1 MAESVQNKEVELL
14 EVIGVEDKLPL
25 KKAIPLSVQHLFAM
39 FGSSV
44 LVPILLNIDPKNG
57 LILQWNR
64 NFIICFHNKK
74 KNSKAY
80 LGSSFAFI
88 SPVLLFN
95 GKGIFL
101 H

>member
-44 LVPILLNIDPKNG
+44 LVPILLNIDP
-57 LILQWNR
+57 
-64 NFIICFHNKK
+64 
-74 KNSKAY
+74 AT
-80 LGSSFAFI
+80 
-88 SPVLLFN
+88 VLFFN
-95 GKGIFL
+95 GIGTFKCPTFICNVWIISLSTNSFKY
-101 H
+101 